1 MSNLN
6 KKLIAIA
13 ILPFLLAGC
22 GEEQKPSSSGSGSG
36 VGSSDST
43 GRVFNLFGV
52 KAVDSAYKAL
62 ILSAT
67 DGYASTV
74 VTDAYVSSSDIN
86 AGLINN
92 NGTNDTIDV
101 EIKGVASGSLMLQA
115 GEQKEDFSS
124 FESGYLEFN
133 IRSKS
138 AVPDD
143 LTVAIDNG
151 WPNRKVF
158 SLNGYVNFTND
169 WEGISIPIKCMKP
182 GSGMNDFS
190 LDSVATPFFME
201 SSKAYSYEIT
211 DIAYKEK
218 SEFTPVVDATS
229 CTSSASVNNPAAL
242 AAGDL
247 SVYYTGDKSLATDIS
262 DKYTLGDFVVSGS
275 STKTESGQVIHLS
288 LPVNGGIFFEAG
300 SGNERDFSSFYAAS
314 YMTIDLKVDNYGSSP
329 NLQIKMEGATSNDA
343 NFYAVDSSLVP
354 ADSSWY
360 RCNLPVSSLAPSETY
375 LSSTKKAAYLSG
387 QWDSMVGLEFS
398 FTNIAFIN
406 TKNISG
412 ASDCIKL

>member
-22 GEEQKPSSSGSGSG
+22 GEEQKMSSE
-36 VGSSDST
+36 DST
-43 GRVFNLFGV
+43 ENVFNLFGV
-52 KAVDSAYKAL
+52 KAVDTAYKAL

-74 VTDAYVSSSDIN
+74 VTDAYVFSSDIN

-101 EIKGVASGSLMLQA
+101 EVLGLLSGSLMLQA
-115 GEQKEDFSS
+115 DNKAADFSNY
-124 FESGYLEFN
+124 ESGFLEFN

-158 SLNGYVNFTND
+158 SLNGYVNHTND

-182 GSGMNDFS
+182 GAGMNDFS
-190 LDSVATPFFME
+190 LDSVVTPFFME
-201 SSKAYSYEIT
+201 SSKAYSFEIT

-218 SEFTPVVDATS
+218 SEFTPIVDANS
-229 CTSSASVNNPAAL
+229 CS
-242 AAGDL
+242 
-247 SVYYTGDKSLATDIS
+247 
-262 DKYTLGDFVVSGS
+262 
-275 STKTESGQVIHLS
+275 
-288 LPVNGGIFFEAG
+288 
-300 SGNERDFSSFYAAS
+300 
-314 YMTIDLKVDNYGSSP
+314 
-329 NLQIKMEGATSNDA
+329 
-343 NFYAVDSSLVP
+343 
-354 ADSSWY
+354 
-360 RCNLPVSSLAPSETY
+360 
-375 LSSTKKAAYLSG
+375 
-387 QWDSMVGLEFS
+387 
-398 FTNIAFIN
+398 
-406 TKNISG
+406 
-412 ASDCIKL
+412 